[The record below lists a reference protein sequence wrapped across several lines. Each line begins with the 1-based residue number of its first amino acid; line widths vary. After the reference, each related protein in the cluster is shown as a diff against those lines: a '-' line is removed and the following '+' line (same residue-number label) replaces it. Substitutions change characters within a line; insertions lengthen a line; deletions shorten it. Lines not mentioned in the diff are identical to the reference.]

1 LGRLAQERR
10 LLSVLIALVLAC
22 SCAGASKE
30 NPGGAPQPGVGSGGE
45 KSAAGVEEMS
55 VRELVGQMFVISVGG
70 TEPDYYIE
78 KMIRERN
85 IGGVLLFAHNME
97 SEAQTRS
104 LTGALQELSIQTEP
118 SIPLFVAV
126 DHEGGKV
133 SRAPWVSRQPAP
145 ARVGARGD
153 PAEAREIARQ
163 IGGELLRAGVNTD
176 LAPVVDTGFGAAI
189 GNRSYGEDPQLVALM
204 AAAAVEGF
212 ESANVVSAAKHFPNH
227 GPATTDSHA
236 SLPVVDHD
244 RETLHS
250 YDLPPFEAAVKA
262 GVPMVMV
269 GHLLYPAIDAER
281 PASLSPEA
289 VKLLRGELGFE
300 GVVVTDDLAMAGAS
314 GGRSPA
320 RAAVEAVE
328 AGADLLI
335 ISSPPQQQANA
346 YDAVVEAVESGEI
359 SRERV
364 ESSVRRLLQ
373 VKEKYSLDKAG
384 VR

>member
-1 LGRLAQERR
+1 VQRERLAEVER
-10 LLSVLIALVLAC
+10 
-22 SCAGASKE
+22 
-30 NPGGAPQPGVGSGGE
+30 
-45 KSAAGVEEMS
+45 MS
-55 VRELVGQMFVISVGG
+55 VRGLVGQMFMISMGS
-70 TEPDYYIE
+70 TEPDYYVE

-85 IGGVLLFAHNME
+85 IGGVLLFGYNME
-97 SEAQTRS
+97 SEAQTRA
-104 LTGALQELSIQTEP
+104 LTGALQRLSMRTEP
-118 SIPLFVAV
+118 AIPLFIAV
-126 DHEGGKV
+126 DQEGGEV
-133 SRAPWVSRQPAP
+133 SSAPWVLPQPAA

-153 PAEAREIARQ
+153 PGEARGIAEQ
-163 IGGELLRAGVNTD
+163 MGGELLRAGVNTD
-176 LAPVVDTGFGAAI
+176 LAPVVDTGSGAAI
-189 GNRSYGEDPQLVALM
+189 GTRSYGEDPRLVAKM
-204 AAAAVEGF
+204 GAAAVEGF
-212 ESANVVSAAKHFPNH
+212 ESAGVVSAAKHFPNH

-244 RETLHS
+244 RETLRS

-269 GHLLYPAIDAER
+269 GHLLYPAIDADR

-335 ISSPPQQQANA
+335 ISSPPEQQADA
-346 YDAVVEAVESGEI
+346 YDAVLEAVESGEI

-364 ESSVRRLLQ
+364 ESSVGRLLQ

-384 VR
+384 GR